1 MKFIDV
7 KKEVEAAASES
18 RLNPDFTALH
28 IWTNRFFAHTNNKK
42 NKPVHKH
49 CHDMLNV
56 DTSCCYSPH
65 GSSKHIEVT
74 DGASSLGLDEG
85 SHW

>member
-28 IWTNRFFAHTNNKK
+28 SS
-42 NKPVHKH
+42 HKQQKEQ
-49 CHDMLNV
+49 
-56 DTSCCYSPH
+56 TSSQ
-65 GSSKHIEVT
+65 T
-74 DGASSLGLDEG
+74 LT
-85 SHW
+85 

>member
-49 CHDMLNV
+49 
-56 DTSCCYSPH
+56 
-65 GSSKHIEVT
+65 
-74 DGASSLGLDEG
+74 
-85 SHW
+85 